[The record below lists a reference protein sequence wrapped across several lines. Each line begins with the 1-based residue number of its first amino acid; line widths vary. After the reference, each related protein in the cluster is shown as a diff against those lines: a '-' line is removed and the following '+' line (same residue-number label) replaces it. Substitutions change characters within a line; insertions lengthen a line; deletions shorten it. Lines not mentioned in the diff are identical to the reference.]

1 MWCNA
6 WSLKIILTKTHPK
19 ILTKTQKFEKS
30 QTISK
35 TPKVRSKIMKMHDK
49 AKESIILD
57 KEQGS
62 WDRKWSEEVEKLEFW
77 VIERRREVCLSREI
91 EENRNRNRENPI
103 YRKIINLN
111 WLRAIEKLLR
121 FKTRLLAIK
130 ELTRSY

>member
-49 AKESIILD
+49 DEEKDHTRWGTKILRPKMKWGRWKAWVLGDWKKERSL
-57 KEQGS
+57 S
-62 WDRKWSEEVEKLEFW
+62 
-77 VIERRREVCLSREI
+77 IERDQGE
-91 EENRNRNRENPI
+91 
-103 YRKIINLN
+103 
-111 WLRAIEKLLR
+111 
-121 FKTRLLAIK
+121 
-130 ELTRSY
+130 